1 MERQLSELLKNLSP
15 ELTTKEVLEHYKHI
29 HLSEGEMDEAI
40 LWGKKRKEALL
51 KQSEENKRLVERRAL
66 LTAKTNYDLTVGL
79 TKIRMINAFPEHKP
93 FVIDSDNEFLYKLL
107 CYYFGEDQNFVSL
120 ALEYG
125 VVNPS
130 LSKGIFL
137 AGNFGTGKTYLMK
150 LFAKNHRQCYEIAN
164 SKDISIQYK
173 EQGESFIEQS
183 YVNVKQSAFE
193 DPSVLYQKRIGL
205 CIDDLGTED
214 EKRNYGD
221 KKNVVGDIIE
231 QRYFHGNCGPLL
243 HMNSNLTSQQLTD
256 YYGGRVVSR
265 LREVMNFIVVKGSD
279 RRK

>member
-1 MERQLSELLKNLSP
+1 MKNLSP
-15 ELTTKEVLEHYKHI
+15 ELTTKEVLEHYNHI
-29 HLSEGEMDEAI
+29 ELTEEEMDEAI
-40 LWGKKRKEALL
+40 LWGKKRKEGLM
-51 KQSEENKRLVERRAL
+51 KQQEENKRISQKRLL

-79 TKIRMINAFPEHKP
+79 SQIRMINAFPDHKP
-93 FVIDSDNEFLYKLL
+93 FVVDESNDFLYKML
-107 CYYFGEDQNFVSL
+107 CYYFGEDQNFVSM

-125 VVNPS
+125 VNNPS
-130 LSKGIFL
+130 LEKGIFL

-150 LFAKNHRQCYEIAN
+150 LFAKNHRQCYELA
-164 SKDISIQYK
+164 SAKDISIMYK
-173 EQGESFIEQS
+173 EQGESVIEQF
-183 YVNVKQSAFE
+183 YVMTKQAAFE
-193 DPSVLYQKRIGL
+193 DPSVLYQKNIGL
-205 CIDDLGTED
+205 CIDDLGAED

-231 QRYFHGNCGPLL
+231 QRYFRGNCGPLL
-243 HMNSNLTSQQLTD
+243 HMSSNLTSQQLTD